1 MASLE
6 LRNVQ
11 KSYGNSQIATLKDI
25 ALKID
30 AGEFLILVGPSG
42 CGKSTL
48 MNCIAGLENI
58 TGGEILVDGEDI
70 SQASPKDRD
79 IAMVFQSYALYP
91 TMSVR
96 DNIAFGLKMRKVPAA
111 KIEEE
116 VARVAK
122 LLQIEPLLERKPSQL
137 SGGQQQRVAM
147 GRALARRPKIYLFDE
162 PLSNLDAK
170 LRVEMRTEIKLMHQR
185 LKTTT
190 VYVTHDQIEAMT
202 LGDKVAVMK
211 DGVIQQFGTPHEI
224 YNNPAN
230 LFVASFIGSP
240 PMNFVPLRIRQ
251 RDGRWVGVLNS
262 EQGSCELPLPITSDE
277 GLRDRELILGIRP
290 EQIGLSNGSAADLSL
305 LVDIEV
311 VEPTGPDTLVVF
323 ALNQVKACCR
333 LAPDQ
338 APRWGDAQPAV
349 RSAQGPAV
357 RRPER
362 RTAGPG
368 AACSH
373 ARKQGHAAG
382 FQRSGAGAVRY
393 RPALP
398 AGWG

>member
-11 KSYGNSQIATLKDI
+11 KSYGNSQIATLKEI

-122 LLQIEPLLERKPSQL
+122 LLQIEPLLERKPAQL

-224 YNNPAN
+224 YNDPAN

-262 EQGSCELPLPITSDE
+262 EQGSCELPLPITSDD

-290 EQIGLSNGSAADLSL
+290 EQIGLAEVGTADFSL
-305 LVDIEV
+305 AVDVEV

-323 ALNQVKACCR
+323 TLNQVKACCR
-333 LAPDQ
+333 LTPDQ
-338 APRWGDAQPAV
+338 APRVGETLNLQFDPRKALLFDAQTGERLGVVQPEPV
-349 RSAQGPAV
+349 RESKV
-357 RRPER
+357 TRLV
-362 RTAGPG
+362 
-368 AACSH
+368 SN
-373 ARKQGHAAG
+373 
-382 FQRSGAGAVRY
+382 GAGTAQ
-393 RPALP
+393 
-398 AGWG
+398 

>member
-1 MASLE
+1 MATLE
-6 LRNVQ
+6 LRNVN
-11 KSYGNSQIATLKDI
+11 KTYGAGLPDTLKNI
-25 ALKID
+25 ELKID
-30 AGEFLILVGPSG
+30 DGEFLILVGPSG

-58 TGGEILVDGEDI
+58 SGGAILVDDADI
-70 SQASPKDRD
+70 SGMSPKDRD

-96 DNIAFGLKMRKVPAA
+96 DNIAFGLKIRKMPTAEIDA
-111 KIEEE
+111 E

-122 LLQIEPLLERKPSQL
+122 LLQIEHLLTRKPGQL

-170 LRVEMRTEIKLMHQR
+170 LRVEMRTEMKLMHQR

-211 DGVIQQFGTPHEI
+211 DGIIQQFGTPKQI
-224 YNNPAN
+224 YNDPAN

-240 PMNFVPLRIRQ
+240 PMNFIPLRLQ
-251 RDGRWVGVLNS
+251 RKDGRLLALLDSG
-262 EQGSCELPLPITSDE
+262 QARCELPLGMQDA
-277 GLRDRELILGIRP
+277 GLEDREVILGIRP
-290 EQIGLSNGSAADLSL
+290 EQISLAPAEANGLPTLRAE
-305 LVDIEV
+305 VQV
-311 VEPTGPDTLVVF
+311 VEPTGPDTLVFVT
-323 ALNQVKACCR
+323 LNGTKVCCR

-338 APRWGDAQPAV
+338 APDAGETLTLQFDPARVLLFDAQ
-349 RSAQGPAV
+349 SG
-357 RRPER
+357 ER
-362 RTAGPG
+362 LG
-368 AACSH
+368 AAGAPVSEP
-373 ARKQGHAAG
+373 
-382 FQRSGAGAVRY
+382 RSGNVAQFKGR
-393 RPALP
+393 
-398 AGWG
+398 

>member
-290 EQIGLSNGSAADLSL
+290 EQIGLTNGSAADLSL

-338 APRWGDAQPAV
+338 APRVGETLNLQFDPRKVLLFDAQSGERLGLAQPAATRESKV
-349 RSAQGPAV
+349 TRLVSNG
-357 RRPER
+357 
-362 RTAGPG
+362 AGPV
-368 AACSH
+368 
-373 ARKQGHAAG
+373 Q
-382 FQRSGAGAVRY
+382 
-393 RPALP
+393 
-398 AGWG
+398 

>member
-262 EQGSCELPLPITSDE
+262 EQCSCELPLPITSDE

-338 APRWGDAQPAV
+338 APRVGETLNLQFDPRKVLLFDAQSGERLGLAQPAATRESKV
-349 RSAQGPAV
+349 TRLVSNG
-357 RRPER
+357 
-362 RTAGPG
+362 AGPV
-368 AACSH
+368 
-373 ARKQGHAAG
+373 Q
-382 FQRSGAGAVRY
+382 
-393 RPALP
+393 
-398 AGWG
+398 

>member
-122 LLQIEPLLERKPSQL
+122 LLQIEPLLERKPSRL

-262 EQGSCELPLPITSDE
+262 DQGSCELPLPITTDD

-290 EQIGLSNGSAADLSL
+290 EQIGLAGVGTADFSL
-305 LVDIEV
+305 AVDIEV

-323 ALNQVKACCR
+323 TLNQVKACCR
-333 LAPDQ
+333 LMPDQ
-338 APRWGDAQPAV
+338 APRVGETLNLQFDPRKALLFDAQTGERLGVVQPEPV
-349 RSAQGPAV
+349 RESKV
-357 RRPER
+357 SRLV
-362 RTAGPG
+362 
-368 AACSH
+368 SN
-373 ARKQGHAAG
+373 
-382 FQRSGAGAVRY
+382 GAGTAQ
-393 RPALP
+393 
-398 AGWG
+398 